1 MKIVIAYPPIIDKID
16 EVFHC
21 RDQSVIY
28 AWGDTIYNPTGF
40 VIPDFLIAHEK
51 VHGDR
56 QQLGTNENPEDNI
69 RDWWHRY
76 MLDIEFRYQEELYS
90 HAKEFQVRSRGV
102 KDRNQKSQL
111 LMWSAARLNAPLYG
125 KMTNLNKAM
134 KDIKALQV
142 A

>member
-1 MKIVIAYPPIIDKID
+1 MKVISGYPPLIDKID

-21 RDQSVIY
+21 KDQQVIY
-28 AWGDTIYNPTGF
+28 AWGDIIYQPFTF
-40 VIPDFLIAHEK
+40 VIPNFLIAHEE
-51 VHGDR
+51 VHGGR
-56 QQLGTNENPEDNI
+56 QGDDIEG
-69 RDWWHRY
+69 WWKRY
-76 MLDIEFRYQEELYS
+76 MEDIEFRYQEELHA

-102 KDRNQKSQL
+102 KDRNLKSQL

-134 KDIKALQV
+134 KDIKALQP